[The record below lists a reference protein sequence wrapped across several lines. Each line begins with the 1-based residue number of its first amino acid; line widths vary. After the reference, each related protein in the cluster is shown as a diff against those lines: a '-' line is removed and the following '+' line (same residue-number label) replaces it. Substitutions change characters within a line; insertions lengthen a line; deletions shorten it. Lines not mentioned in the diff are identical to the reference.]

1 MCYTNGE
8 PCKQKKISD
17 VEWGK
22 HCLVVAVERDDVSIT
37 PKGDTKLKE
46 GDELVIMISQRRFS
60 QDLARIEKIINGS

>member
-1 MCYTNGE
+1 M
-8 PCKQKKISD
+8 
-17 VEWGK
+17 
-22 HCLVVAVERDDVSIT
+22 AVERDDVSIT